1 MLGMQKGRI
10 EGGHEMAINQGAFSR
25 RSFVKGSLVGVGAIA
40 AAGLAGCGAG
50 QSASSSASDAAASGS
65 ASGSSAGSAAAQVF
79 DVGIGHLNSTAH
91 LLAFVAKEEGFFE
104 EEGINATLTQFS
116 SGSELVAGL
125 ESEKLQIAFIGS
137 VPTLVNQS
145 TGHDISIFG
154 GAMTNGHGYVIK
166 SKYTEGLDD
175 WDIEILKGKNVAVP
189 RTTIQELELY
199 QLLSA
204 HGLTYGEDDGSDVS
218 IVLFDSQKDAYNA
231 MANESIDAVSTYSPY
246 TSIAVADGHSIVFS
260 CYEED
265 IFENQPCCRQVAL
278 TGALADNPELFVA
291 AERAF
296 IKAYAFYKDP
306 ANKQQTI
313 KDVKIYID
321 IPEDEIEY
329 EVFTPDYCDSNP
341 DPDYQATLKLKD
353 GAAEFGYLE
362 DFDLSKHCNLD
373 IYDEALASLEG
384 EEPSNKYYA
393 DLRKH
398 FDQYE

>member
-1 MLGMQKGRI
+1 MPSNLR
-10 EGGHEMAINQGAFSR
+10 ALSR
-25 RSFVKGSLVGVGAIA
+25 RSFVKGSVVGFGAIV
-40 AAGLAGCGAG
+40 AAGLVGCGAEE
-50 QSASSSASDAAASGS
+50 SGS
-65 ASGSSAGSAAAQVF
+65 ASAAASAAAASSAARTF

-104 EEGINATLTQFS
+104 EEGVNATLAQFS

-125 ESEKLQIAFIGS
+125 ESGKLQIAFIGS

-175 WDIEILKGKNVAVP
+175 WDIGILKGKNVAVP
-189 RTTIQELELY
+189 RTTVQELELY
-199 QLLSA
+199 QLLTA
-204 HGLTYGEDDGSDVS
+204 HGLTYGEDDGSDVN

-260 CYEED
+260 CYEEEP
-265 IFENQPCCRQVAL
+265 FQNQPCCRQVAL
-278 TGALADNPELFVA
+278 TGTLADNPELFVA

-306 ANKQQTI
+306 SNKEKTI
-313 KDVKIYID
+313 QDVKVYID

-341 DPDYQATLKLKD
+341 DPDFQATLKVKD
-353 GAAEFGYLE
+353 GAAKFGYLE
-362 DFDLSKHCNLD
+362 DFDLSKHYNLD
-373 IYDEALASLEG
+373 IYDEALAGLES
-384 EEPSNKYYA
+384 EDPSNKYYA
-393 DLRKH
+393 GLRKH

>member
-1 MLGMQKGRI
+1 MTG
-10 EGGHEMAINQGAFSR
+10 NYGALSR
-25 RSFVKGSLVGVGAIA
+25 RSFVRGSLAGVGALA
-40 AAGLAGCGAG
+40 AVGLVGCGSGSTSSSAAG
-50 QSASSSASDAAASGS
+50 SASSEAADSSASADPV
-65 ASGSSAGSAAAQVF
+65 QTF

-104 EEGINATLTQFS
+104 EEGVNATLTQFS

-145 TGHDISIFG
+145 TGHEISIFG

-175 WDIEILKGKNVAVP
+175 WDITILKGKNVAVP
-189 RTTIQELELY
+189 RTTVQELELY
-199 QLLSA
+199 QLLTE
-204 HGLTYGEDDGSDVS
+204 HGLTYGEDDGSDVN

-231 MANESIDAVSTYSPY
+231 MANETIDAVSAYSPY

-260 CYEED
+260 CYEEE
-265 IFENQPCCRQVAL
+265 IFKNQPCCRQVAL
-278 TGALADNPELFVA
+278 TSTLADNPDLFVA

-306 ANKQQTI
+306 ANKEKTI
-313 KDVKIYID
+313 QDVKVYID

-341 DPDYQATLKLKD
+341 DPDFQATLKVKD
-353 GAAEFGYLE
+353 SAAEFGYLE
-362 DFDLSKHCNLD
+362 DFDLSKHYNLD
-373 IYDEALASLEG
+373 IYDEALSSLEA
-384 EEPSNKYYA
+384 EDPSNKYYSA
-393 DLRKH
+393 LREH